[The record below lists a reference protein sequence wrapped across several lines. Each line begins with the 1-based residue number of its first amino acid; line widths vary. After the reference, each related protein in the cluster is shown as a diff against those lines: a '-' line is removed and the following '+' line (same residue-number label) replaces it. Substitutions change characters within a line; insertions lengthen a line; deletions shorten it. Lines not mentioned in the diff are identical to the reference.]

1 MRSYAYKKGLA
12 GEDRAVCYLQKKGY
26 RILSRNYR
34 FHRYEIDI
42 IARHGDTVVF
52 IEVKARRSEDFG
64 VPELAVDFRKQ
75 KHIILV
81 ARKFLSANNLFEA
94 CYVRFDVIAIDS
106 HDHLRHIVSAFDA
119 GKQ

>member
-1 MRSYAYKKGLA
+1 MRSYAHKKGLA

-64 VPELAVDFRKQ
+64 VPELALRRDPGQR
-75 KHIILV
+75 L
-81 ARKFLSANNLFEA
+81 
-94 CYVRFDVIAIDS
+94 VIAPYASLLALPI
-106 HDHLRHIVSAFDA
+106 R
-119 GKQ
+119 